1 MNFLWTFLWTFLCE
15 PFFEL
20 FVQVM
25 TMDGTVVGKVTKQW
39 SGVAREAFTDAD
51 NFGVNFPMDLDV
63 RIKTVLLAAVFLIV
77 SVLFAQY
84 FQTEN
89 FHFFPKFHKKKS
101 FEKLFCRIWIFS
113 KKMTMKMCVVNCFR
127 LSCVC
132 THYRFYFWLP
142 FWWSPFAHF
151 YTTGVTTMMTSL
163 GAILN
168 PIFEQKKLYKIFVVN
183 IGWIS
188 DM

>member
-1 MNFLWTFLWTFLCE
+1 
-15 PFFEL
+15 
-20 FVQVM
+20 
-25 TMDGTVVGKVTKQW
+25 MDGTVVGKVTKQW

-101 FEKLFCRIWIFS
+101 FEKLFCRI
-113 KKMTMKMCVVNCFR
+113 
-127 LSCVC
+127 
-132 THYRFYFWLP
+132 
-142 FWWSPFAHF
+142 
-151 YTTGVTTMMTSL
+151 
-163 GAILN
+163 
-168 PIFEQKKLYKIFVVN
+168 
-183 IGWIS
+183 
-188 DM
+188 